1 MPSDLVFM
9 GPPGSGK
16 GTQAQKLVRERGWV
30 QISTGDLFRAHIESG
45 TELGK
50 KVKPIL
56 DAGTY
61 VPDDITVEMVRQR
74 LRDVPNGTR
83 IVFDG
88 FPRTL
93 EQAKAIDGVLT
104 EFGRRLDGV
113 IYIDV
118 PRDELIDRVVRR
130 GKQEG
135 RSDDTARVIVKRL
148 DVYEQ
153 NTRPL
158 LDHYK
163 QRGMLRSVNG
173 VGSVEDI
180 AKRLAEAAESPLS
193 SPKARG

>member
-1 MPSDLVFM
+1 VAQGDLVLM

-30 QISTGDLFRAHIESG
+30 QLSTGDLFRAHIASG

-50 KVKPIL
+50 RVKPIL

-61 VPDDITVEMVRQR
+61 VPDDVTIEMVRHR
-74 LRDVPNGTR
+74 LRDIPKDTR
-83 IVFDG
+83 IMFDG
-88 FPRTL
+88 FPRTIA
-93 EQAKAIDGVLT
+93 QATALDGLLA
-104 EFGRRLDGV
+104 EFGRRVDGV
-113 IYIDV
+113 IFMDV

-153 NTRPL
+153 STRPL

-163 QRGMLRSVNG
+163 GRGMLRTVDG

-180 AKRLAEAAESPLS
+180 AVRLGRAAEQPWS
-193 SPKARG
+193 R

>member
-1 MPSDLVFM
+1 VGDLVFM

-16 GTQAQKLVRERGWV
+16 GTQAQKLVRELGWL
-30 QISTGDLFRAHIESG
+30 QLATGDLFRAHIEAG

-50 KVKPIL
+50 RVKPIL

-61 VPDDITVEMVRQR
+61 VPDDVTVEMVRQR
-74 LRDVPNGTR
+74 MRDVPKETR

-93 EQAKAIDGVLT
+93 AQAGAIDRVLG

-113 IYIDV
+113 IYLDV
-118 PRDELIDRVVRR
+118 PREELIDRVVRR

-158 LDHYK
+158 MDHYRK
-163 QRGMLRSVNG
+163 RGMLREVSG
-173 VGSVEDI
+173 TGTVEEI
-180 AKRLAEAAESPLS
+180 AKRLREAAESKWP
-193 SPKARG
+193 R

>member
-1 MPSDLVFM
+1 MGDIIFM

-16 GTQAQKLVRERGWV
+16 GTQAQKLVRENGWV
-30 QISTGDLFRAHIESG
+30 QLSTGDLFRSHIEAA

-50 KVKPIL
+50 RVKPIL

-74 LRDVPNGTR
+74 LRDIPKDTR

-88 FPRTL
+88 FPRTID
-93 EQAKAIDGVLT
+93 QAKAIDRLLGEV
-104 EFGRRLDGV
+104 GRGLDGV
-113 IYIDV
+113 IYLNV
-118 PRDELIDRVVRR
+118 PRNELIARVITR
-130 GKQEG
+130 GKREG

-158 LDHYK
+158 IDHYK
-163 QRGMLRSVNG
+163 QRGMLREVDG
-173 VGSVEDI
+173 TGTVEEI
-180 AKRLAEAAESPLS
+180 ATRLGKAAEATWS
-193 SPKARG
+193 R

>member
-1 MPSDLVFM
+1 MGDIIFM

-16 GTQAQKLVRERGWV
+16 GTQAQKLVRENGWV
-30 QISTGDLFRAHIESG
+30 QLSTGDLFRSHIEAA

-50 KVKPIL
+50 RVKPIL

-74 LRDVPNGTR
+74 LRDIPKETR

-88 FPRTL
+88 FPRTID
-93 EQAKAIDGVLT
+93 QAKAIDRLLSEV
-104 EFGRRLDGV
+104 GRGLDGV
-113 IYIDV
+113 IYLDV
-118 PRDELIDRVVRR
+118 PRNELIARVITR
-130 GKQEG
+130 GKREG

-158 LDHYK
+158 IDHYK
-163 QRGMLRSVNG
+163 QRGMLREVDG
-173 VGSVEDI
+173 TGTVEEI
-180 AKRLAEAAESPLS
+180 AKRLSEAAEATWS
-193 SPKARG
+193 R

>member
-1 MPSDLVFM
+1 MGDIIFM

-16 GTQAQKLVRERGWV
+16 GTQAQKLVRENGWV
-30 QISTGDLFRAHIESG
+30 QLSTGDLFRSHIEAA

-50 KVKPIL
+50 RVKPIL

-74 LRDVPNGTR
+74 LRDIPKDTR

-88 FPRTL
+88 FPRTID
-93 EQAKAIDGVLT
+93 QAKAIDRLLGEV
-104 EFGRRLDGV
+104 GRGLDGV
-113 IYIDV
+113 IYLNV
-118 PRDELIDRVVRR
+118 PRNELIARVITR
-130 GKQEG
+130 GKREG

-158 LDHYK
+158 IDHYK
-163 QRGMLRSVNG
+163 QRGMLREVDG
-173 VGSVEDI
+173 TGTVEEI
-180 AKRLAEAAESPLS
+180 AKRLSEAAEATWS
-193 SPKARG
+193 R

>member
-1 MPSDLVFM
+1 MGDIIFM

-16 GTQAQKLVRERGWV
+16 GTQAQKLVRENGWV
-30 QISTGDLFRAHIESG
+30 QLSTGDLFRSHIEAA

-50 KVKPIL
+50 RVKPIL

-74 LRDVPNGTR
+74 LRDIPKDTR

-88 FPRTL
+88 FPRTID
-93 EQAKAIDGVLT
+93 QAKAIDRLLGEV
-104 EFGRRLDGV
+104 GRGLDGV
-113 IYIDV
+113 IYLDV
-118 PRDELIDRVVRR
+118 PRNELIARVITR
-130 GKQEG
+130 GKREG

-158 LDHYK
+158 IDHYQ
-163 QRGMLRSVNG
+163 QRGMLREVDG
-173 VGSVEDI
+173 TGTVEEI
-180 AKRLAEAAESPLS
+180 ATRLGEAAEATGS
-193 SPKARG
+193 R

>member
-1 MPSDLVFM
+1 MGDIIFM

-16 GTQAQKLVRERGWV
+16 GTQAQKLVRENGWV
-30 QISTGDLFRAHIESG
+30 QLSTGDLFRSHIEAA

-50 KVKPIL
+50 RVKPIL

-74 LRDVPNGTR
+74 LRDIPKETR

-88 FPRTL
+88 FPRTID
-93 EQAKAIDGVLT
+93 QAKAIDRLLSEV
-104 EFGRRLDGV
+104 GRGLDGV
-113 IYIDV
+113 IYLDV
-118 PRDELIDRVVRR
+118 PRNELIARVITR
-130 GKQEG
+130 GKREG

-158 LDHYK
+158 IDHYK
-163 QRGMLRSVNG
+163 QRGMLREVDG
-173 VGSVEDI
+173 TGTVEEI
-180 AKRLAEAAESPLS
+180 ATRLSEAAEATWS
-193 SPKARG
+193 R

>member
-1 MPSDLVFM
+1 MGDIIFM

-16 GTQAQKLVRERGWV
+16 GTQAQKLVRENGWV
-30 QISTGDLFRAHIESG
+30 QLSTGDLFRSHIEAA

-50 KVKPIL
+50 RVKPIL

-74 LRDVPNGTR
+74 LRDIPKDTR

-88 FPRTL
+88 FPRTID
-93 EQAKAIDGVLT
+93 QAKAIDRLLS
-104 EFGRRLDGV
+104 EAGRGLDGV
-113 IYIDV
+113 IYLDV
-118 PRDELIDRVVRR
+118 PRNELIARVITR
-130 GKQEG
+130 GKREG

-158 LDHYK
+158 IDHYK
-163 QRGMLRSVNG
+163 QRGMLREVDG
-173 VGSVEDI
+173 TGTVEEI
-180 AKRLAEAAESPLS
+180 ATRLGKAAEATWS
-193 SPKARG
+193 R

>member
-1 MPSDLVFM
+1 MGDIIFM

-16 GTQAQKLVRERGWV
+16 GTQAQKLVRENGWV
-30 QISTGDLFRAHIESG
+30 QLSTGDLFRSHIEAA

-50 KVKPIL
+50 RVKPIL

-74 LRDVPNGTR
+74 LRDIPKDTR

-88 FPRTL
+88 FPRTID
-93 EQAKAIDGVLT
+93 QAKAIDRLLSEV
-104 EFGRRLDGV
+104 GRGLDGV
-113 IYIDV
+113 IYLDV
-118 PRDELIDRVVRR
+118 PRNELIARVITR
-130 GKQEG
+130 GKREG

-158 LDHYK
+158 IDHYK
-163 QRGMLRSVNG
+163 QRGMLREVDG
-173 VGSVEDI
+173 TGTVEEI
-180 AKRLAEAAESPLS
+180 ATRLGKAAEATWS
-193 SPKARG
+193 R

>member
-1 MPSDLVFM
+1 MGDIIFM

-16 GTQAQKLVRERGWV
+16 GTQAQKLVRENGWV
-30 QISTGDLFRAHIESG
+30 QLSTGDLFRSHIEAA

-50 KVKPIL
+50 RVKPIL

-74 LRDVPNGTR
+74 LRDIPKETR

-88 FPRTL
+88 FPRTID
-93 EQAKAIDGVLT
+93 QAKAIDRLLSEV
-104 EFGRRLDGV
+104 GRGLDGV
-113 IYIDV
+113 IYLDV
-118 PRDELIDRVVRR
+118 PRNELIARVITR
-130 GKQEG
+130 GKREG

-158 LDHYK
+158 IDHYK
-163 QRGMLRSVNG
+163 QRGMLREVDG
-173 VGSVEDI
+173 TGTVEEI
-180 AKRLAEAAESPLS
+180 ATRLGEAAEATWS
-193 SPKARG
+193 R

>member
-1 MPSDLVFM
+1 MGDIIFM

-16 GTQAQKLVRERGWV
+16 GTQAQKLVRENGWV
-30 QISTGDLFRAHIESG
+30 QLSTGDLFRSHIEAA

-50 KVKPIL
+50 RVKPIL

-74 LRDVPNGTR
+74 LRDIPKDTR

-88 FPRTL
+88 FPRTID
-93 EQAKAIDGVLT
+93 QAKAIDRLLGEV
-104 EFGRRLDGV
+104 GRGLDGV
-113 IYIDV
+113 IYLNV
-118 PRDELIDRVVRR
+118 PRNELIARVITR
-130 GKQEG
+130 GKREG

-158 LDHYK
+158 IDHYK
-163 QRGMLRSVNG
+163 QRGMLREVDG
-173 VGSVEDI
+173 TGTVEEI
-180 AKRLAEAAESPLS
+180 ATRLSEAAEATWS
-193 SPKARG
+193 R

>member
-1 MPSDLVFM
+1 MFM

-16 GTQAQKLVRERGWV
+16 GTQAQKLVRENGWM
-30 QISTGDLFRAHIESG
+30 QLSTGDLFRAHIEAG

-50 KVKPIL
+50 RVKPIL

-74 LRDVPNGTR
+74 LRAIPKGTR

-93 EQAKAIDGVLT
+93 DQAKAIDGLLG
-104 EFGRRLDGV
+104 EFGRSFDGV
-113 IYIDV
+113 IYLAV

-158 LDHYK
+158 IEHYK
-163 QRGMLRSVNG
+163 QRGMLREVDG
-173 VGSVEDI
+173 VGTVDEI
-180 AKRLAEAAESPLS
+180 AKRLRDAAETAWS
-193 SPKARG
+193 R

>member
-1 MPSDLVFM
+1 MGDIIFM

-16 GTQAQKLVRERGWV
+16 GTQAQKLVRENGWV
-30 QISTGDLFRAHIESG
+30 QLSTGDLFRSHIEAA

-50 KVKPIL
+50 RVKPIL

-74 LRDVPNGTR
+74 LRDIPKEPR

-88 FPRTL
+88 FPRTID
-93 EQAKAIDGVLT
+93 QAKAIDRLLSEV
-104 EFGRRLDGV
+104 GRGLDGV
-113 IYIDV
+113 IYLDV
-118 PRDELIDRVVRR
+118 PRNELIARVITR
-130 GKQEG
+130 GKREG

-158 LDHYK
+158 IDHYK
-163 QRGMLRSVNG
+163 QRGMLREVDG
-173 VGSVEDI
+173 TGTVEEI
-180 AKRLAEAAESPLS
+180 ATRLSEAAEATWS
-193 SPKARG
+193 R

>member
-1 MPSDLVFM
+1 M

-16 GTQAQKLVRERGWV
+16 GTQAQKLVRERGWA
-30 QISTGDLFRAHIESG
+30 QLSTGDLFRAHIESG

-50 KVKPIL
+50 RVKPIL

-74 LRDVPNGTR
+74 LRDVGKDAR
-83 IVFDG
+83 IMFDG
-88 FPRTL
+88 FPRTI
-93 EQAKAIDGVLT
+93 EQAKALDSLLA
-104 EFGRRLDGV
+104 EFGRRVDG
-113 IYIDV
+113 IIFLDV

-130 GKQEG
+130 GKNEG

-153 NTRPL
+153 STRPL

-163 QRGMLRSVNG
+163 KRDMLRAVDG
-173 VGSVEDI
+173 VGSVEEI
-180 AKRLAEAAESPLS
+180 AKRLADAAEKPWS
-193 SPKARG
+193 R

>member
-1 MPSDLVFM
+1 MGDIIFM

-16 GTQAQKLVRERGWV
+16 GTQAQKLVRENGWV
-30 QISTGDLFRAHIESG
+30 QLSTGDLFRSHIEAA

-50 KVKPIL
+50 RVKPIL

-74 LRDVPNGTR
+74 LRDIPKETR

-88 FPRTL
+88 FPRTID
-93 EQAKAIDGVLT
+93 QAKAIDRLLSEV
-104 EFGRRLDGV
+104 GRGLDGV
-113 IYIDV
+113 IYLDV
-118 PRDELIDRVVRR
+118 PRNELIARVITR
-130 GKQEG
+130 GKREG

-158 LDHYK
+158 IDHYK
-163 QRGMLRSVNG
+163 QRGMLREVDG
-173 VGSVEDI
+173 TGTVEEI
-180 AKRLAEAAESPLS
+180 ATRLGKAAEATWS
-193 SPKARG
+193 R

>member
-1 MPSDLVFM
+1 MGDIIFM

-16 GTQAQKLVRERGWV
+16 GTQAQKLVRENGWV
-30 QISTGDLFRAHIESG
+30 QLSTGDLFRSHIEAA

-50 KVKPIL
+50 RVKPIL

-74 LRDVPNGTR
+74 LRDIPKDTR

-88 FPRTL
+88 FPRTID
-93 EQAKAIDGVLT
+93 QAKAIDRLLSEV
-104 EFGRRLDGV
+104 GRGLDGV
-113 IYIDV
+113 IYLDV
-118 PRDELIDRVVRR
+118 PRNELIARVITR
-130 GKQEG
+130 GKREG

-158 LDHYK
+158 IDHYK
-163 QRGMLRSVNG
+163 QRGMLREVDG
-173 VGSVEDI
+173 TGTVEEI
-180 AKRLAEAAESPLS
+180 ATRLSEAAEATWS
-193 SPKARG
+193 R

>member
-1 MPSDLVFM
+1 MGDIIFM

-16 GTQAQKLVRERGWV
+16 GTQAQKLVRENGWV
-30 QISTGDLFRAHIESG
+30 QLSTGDLFRSHIEAS

-50 KVKPIL
+50 RVKPIL

-74 LRDVPNGTR
+74 LRDIPKDTR

-88 FPRTL
+88 FPRTID
-93 EQAKAIDGVLT
+93 QAKAIDRLLGEV
-104 EFGRRLDGV
+104 GRGLDGV
-113 IYIDV
+113 IYLNV
-118 PRDELIDRVVRR
+118 PRNELIARVITR
-130 GKQEG
+130 GKREG

-158 LDHYK
+158 IDHYK
-163 QRGMLRSVNG
+163 QRGMLREVDG
-173 VGSVEDI
+173 TGTVEEI
-180 AKRLAEAAESPLS
+180 AKRLSEAAEATWS
-193 SPKARG
+193 R